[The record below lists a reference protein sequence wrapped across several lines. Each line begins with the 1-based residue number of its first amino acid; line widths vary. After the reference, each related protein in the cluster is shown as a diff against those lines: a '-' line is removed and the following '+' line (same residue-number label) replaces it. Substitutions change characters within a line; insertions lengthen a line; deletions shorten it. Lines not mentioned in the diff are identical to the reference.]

1 MFYFFFFLSNLYK
14 SFLLFKPLKKEGFY
28 FFNINKLK
36 KKKINKIYILYHKFI
51 FFFLFTINLNIKKK
65 F

>member
-36 KKKINKIYILYHKFI
+36 KKKINKIYIFI
-51 FFFLFTINLNIKKK
+51 P
-65 F
+65 